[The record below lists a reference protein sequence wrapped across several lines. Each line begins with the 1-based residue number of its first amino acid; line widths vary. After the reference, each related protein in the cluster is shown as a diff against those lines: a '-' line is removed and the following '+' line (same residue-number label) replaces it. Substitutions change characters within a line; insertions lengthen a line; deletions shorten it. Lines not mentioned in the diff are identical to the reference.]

1 MKLTSAT
8 YLNDYSVEL
17 FFSGG
22 EKRTVDFR
30 SFLSNAANPMTKAFL
45 DLSKFKNF
53 QVTHGYLSWNNGE
66 MDFSADSLYS
76 WNFWISLSH
85 IVTRCKSILPHVFR
99 MPCINRNDWSEGLI
113 RRIDHAVIDPQD
125 WLLRDWFEELIRR
138 IDCLEIDS
146 KNWSRSDWSAGLI
159 A

>member
-8 YLNDYSVEL
+8 YLKDYSVEL

-30 SFLSNAANPMTKAFL
+30 SFLSGASNPMTKAFL

-53 QVTHGYLSWNNGE
+53 EVTHGYLSWNNGE

-76 WNFWISLSH
+76 WSN
-85 IVTRCKSILPHVFR
+85 
-99 MPCINRNDWSEGLI
+99 
-113 RRIDHAVIDPQD
+113 Q
-125 WLLRDWFEELIRR
+125 
-138 IDCLEIDS
+138 
-146 KNWSRSDWSAGLI
+146 
-159 A
+159 